1 MSKRSKAYY
10 RHQRRRVIKKKLAIW
25 KSIYDVSDDKIS
37 LQPGRLDKK
46 YIGCSCM
53 LCKHEKLLNI
63 PRPKV
68 ASKTKAM
75 EVELLEYFLDQS
87 N

>member
-1 MSKRSKAYY
+1 MSKRTKAYY
-10 RHQRRRVIKKKLAIW
+10 RHQRNRVIQKKLSIY
-25 KSIYDVSDDKIS
+25 KSIYGVSNDKIYS
-37 LQPGRLDKK
+37 QPGRLNKK

-53 LCKHEKLLNI
+53 LCKYEKHLNI

-68 ASKTKAM
+68 ASKTNAM
-75 EVELLEYFLDQS
+75 EHELLEYFLDQS